1 MHEIILNLSYLSIP
15 FLFLILFL
23 IFRKRKD
30 DSKRKISLSML
41 ILLLIGLLLFIYSR
55 FIERNLIVK
64 STTRIKTGFSAKLV
78 VFSDIH
84 LGVYK
89 DSYFLSRIVN
99 KINEIKDVDA
109 VLIPGDFTYYPDDLE
124 ELFLPLKDIKYPVYA
139 VLGNH
144 DVGHPGPPVQK
155 KLQKVLE
162 RYNVIFLKNTS
173 SLIKGKNIKILGLG
187 DNWDSDDDISQI
199 NKFKNGDNLIV
210 ITHNPDTFA
219 KYKNSIADLTI
230 SGHTHGGQVRIPFLY
245 KKMIPCKYDYDKG
258 LYIEHRGKLFVT
270 SGVGE
275 VGLPL
280 RLFNPPV
287 IDILELY

>member
-1 MHEIILNLSYLSIP
+1 MHKIILYSSYLSIP
-15 FLFLILFL
+15 FLLLVLFL
-23 IFRKRKD
+23 IFRKRK
-30 DSKRKISLSML
+30 KGEGRKISLSML
-41 ILLLIGLLLFIYSR
+41 ILLFIGSMLFIYSR

-64 STTRIKTGFSAKLV
+64 STTKIKTGFSAKLV

-89 DSYFLSRIVN
+89 GSSFLKRIVD
-99 KINEIKDVDA
+99 KINDIKDVDA
-109 VLIPGDFTYYPDDLE
+109 VLIPGDFTYYPDDLD
-124 ELFLPLKDIKYPVYA
+124 ELFLPLKNIKYPVYA

-144 DVGHPGPPVQK
+144 DVSRPGPPIQK
-155 KLQKVLE
+155 ELQKVLE
-162 RYNVIFLKNTS
+162 KYNVIFLKNTS
-173 SLIKGKNIKILGLG
+173 AIIKSKNIKILGLG
-187 DNWDSDDDISQI
+187 DNWDYDDDVSQI
-199 NKFKNGDNLIV
+199 NKFKNGDNLII
-210 ITHNPDTFA
+210 ITHNPDTFK

-258 LYIEHRGKLFVT
+258 LYKEKNGKLFVT